1 MCSSD
6 LGVRVGRAS
15 EWEHALA
22 TALAREAGLID
33 HDEDWAALR
42 QRALGAAARGA
53 NTIDDELFV
62 GASRRWLARVDDSM
76 ATGVL
81 ARPTL
86 RDEWFVRAVSGS
98 TPTA

>member
-1 MCSSD
+1 MLFRS
-6 LGVRVGRAS
+6 
-15 EWEHALA
+15 
-22 TALAREAGLID
+22 

-53 NTIDDELFV
+53 NTIDGELFV
-62 GASRRWLARVDDSM
+62 ASARRWLARADDSM
-76 ATGVL
+76 AAGVL

-86 RDEWFVRAVSGS
+86 RDEWYVRAVSES